1 MNGASLIPAT
11 MLNLANTIRLLKKE
25 RDEARMTASR
35 LDRALK
41 ELNRLAGGKR
51 IGKGSIGRTMSVQAR
66 KRIAAARESV
76 GPTGKRRRVKIP
88 ESRHRNPQYRGTES
102 KTKHRMLNR
111 GAAMCQWWAGA

>member
-66 KRIAAARESV
+66 KRIAAAQR
-76 GPTGKRRRVKIP
+76 KRWANWKKTQ
-88 ESRHRNPQYRGTES
+88 SKNP
-102 KTKHRMLNR
+102 
-111 GAAMCQWWAGA
+111 